1 MDELAAAGAKRI
13 SLGGWLACVA
23 TGGWLR
29 AAQEMEDLGTFG
41 ELNNAANGKDV
52 ANFLKEKESIL
63 ACSPTLYDHEVGVRY
78 VRRFSTST
86 PDADNFSIAA
96 SSKPCSA
103 RTSRAC
109 AENLGGVDL

>member
-1 MDELAAAGAKRI
+1 MDELAVAGAKRI
-13 SLGGWLACVA
+13 SHGEWLARVA

-29 AAQEMEDLGTFG
+29 AAQEMKDLGTFG
-41 ELNNAANGKDV
+41 ELNNTASGKDV
-52 ANFLKEKESIL
+52 VDVLKGNVSTL
-63 ACSPTLYDHEVGVRY
+63 ACSPTLYEHEVSVHY
-78 VRRFSTST
+78 FRRFSTST

-96 SSKPCSA
+96 SSKPCSV